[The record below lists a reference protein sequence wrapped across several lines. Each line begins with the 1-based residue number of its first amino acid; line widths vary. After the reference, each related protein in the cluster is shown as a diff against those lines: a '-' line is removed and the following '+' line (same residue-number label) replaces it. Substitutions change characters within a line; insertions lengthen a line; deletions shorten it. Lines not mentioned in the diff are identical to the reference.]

1 MSSKID
7 IYEYRDYLQDRYGE
21 ILYRVPIDTGGN
33 CPHRNV
39 NGTGGC
45 SFCPEDG
52 ARAAQ
57 LGQAKSMREQ
67 IYTGV
72 RFAQR
77 RYKASAFMAYLQT
90 YTSTF
95 SSLSTIQK
103 QVDIILE
110 TEGIKAIAF
119 GTRPDCLA
127 PDIISYLT
135 ELNKHIDIWIELG
148 VQTSCDQTLQRINRG
163 HNWQSSQEAIVKIN
177 NAGLL
182 AAVHLILGLP
192 GESVNEMRK
201 TIETVCKLPVDAIK
215 LHNLH
220 IIKNTNLA
228 KEYQATPFPLYFE
241 HEYCDLL
248 LELLPYIPEHIP
260 LIRLTTDTPRE
271 KLIAPHWSMSK
282 GQFRKYLSKQ
292 MRARGVSQGIALR
305 TGSAPVK
312 AAQLHETEAM
322 TITTDDG
329 SVTFYNDTIKEH
341 YHTLAGA
348 RSEAEKKYIIPA
360 NLKARLEQGKVQLLD
375 ICFGLGYNSL
385 LACKAAMELGGQ
397 LEITALEMDSTVV
410 AKAALGLDEKETI
423 FDWNSC
429 LKTLHE
435 TGLWEEK
442 GCKIQLL
449 WGDARHTA
457 KQLSTRFNLIW
468 LDAFSTQRN
477 SELWTV
483 DFFKTLQP
491 LLAEDGALLTYCAA
505 IPVRAAFI
513 RAGFFVGET
522 DPFGRERGG
531 TICTK
536 DKKLMSRPLPERDKF
551 LITTNRGVPYRDP
564 DGTRTNKE
572 ILRAREFEISNNK
585 KKI

>member
-7 IYEYRDYLQDRYGE
+7 IYEYRDYLQQRYGE

-33 CPHRNV
+33 CPHRNID
-39 NGTGGC
+39 GTGGC
-45 SFCPEDG
+45 TFCPEDG
-52 ARAAQ
+52 ARAIQ
-57 LGQAKSMREQ
+57 LGQVKDIREQ

-95 SSLSTIQK
+95 SSITTIQQ

-110 TEGIKAIAF
+110 TEGVKAIAF

-127 PDIISYLT
+127 PTIIEYLT
-135 ELNKHIDIWIELG
+135 ELNKRIDVWIELG
-148 VQTSCDQTLQRINRG
+148 VQTCQDHTLQRINRG
-163 HNWQSSQEAIVKIN
+163 HDWQSSQEAIVKIN
-177 NAGLL
+177 KAGLST
-182 AAVHLILGLP
+182 AVHLILGLP
-192 GESVNEMRK
+192 GESVDDMRR
-201 TIETVCKLPVDAIK
+201 TIETVCTLPVDAIK

-220 IIKNTNLA
+220 IIEKTSLA
-228 KEYQATPFPLYFE
+228 KEYQAAPFPLYME

-260 LIRLTTDTPRE
+260 LIRLTTDTVQE

-282 GQFRKYLSKQ
+282 GQFRKHLSKQ
-292 MRARGVSQGIALR
+292 MRARGISQGIALR
-305 TGSAPVK
+305 TESAPVK
-312 AAQLHETEAM
+312 AAQLQETPTMAV
-322 TITTDDG
+322 TTDDG

-348 RSEAEKKYIIPA
+348 RSEAIQKYIVPG
-360 NLKARLEQGKVQLLD
+360 NLEARLQKGKVQLLD

-385 LACKAAMELGGQ
+385 LACETAMQKGGQ
-397 LEITALEMDSTVV
+397 LEILALEMDSTVV
-410 AKAALGLDEKETI
+410 AKAALELQEKNTF
-423 FDWNSC
+423 FDWNKC
-429 LKTLHE
+429 LKILHE
-435 TGLWEEK
+435 TGHWEEN

-457 KQLSTRFNLIW
+457 KKLSTPFDLIW

-483 DFFKTLQP
+483 DFFNTLQP

-505 IPVRAAFI
+505 IPVRSGFI
-513 RAGFFVGET
+513 QAGFVIGET
-522 DPFGRERGG
+522 DPFARERGG
-531 TICTK
+531 TICTNNK
-536 DKKLMSRPLPERDKF
+536 TLISRPIPDRDIF
-551 LITTNRGVPYRDP
+551 LINTNRGIPYKDP
-564 DGTRTNKE
+564 NGTRTNKE
-572 ILRAREFEISNNK
+572 ILRAREFEISDRK
-585 KKI
+585 KEG